1 MSPGIADQLLLLI
14 DEIEELTMEIFMAV
28 QSQTPSENL
37 VEMLIK
43 KVGFS
48 LFRSREKPRVKI

>member
-43 KVGFS
+43 KVNRLSAGNFTS
-48 LFRSREKPRVKI
+48 EPF

>member
-43 KVGFS
+43 KVGCPSSFKS
-48 LFRSREKPRVKI
+48 KEKHN

>member
-43 KVGFS
+43 KVGFPF
-48 LFRSREKPRVKI
+48 FRSREKPI

>member
-43 KVGFS
+43 KVGCPLGFTS
-48 LFRSREKPRVKI
+48 EPF